1 MKQLQK
7 LLRIILGVVFL
18 FSAYTKFVGPGFF
31 EITMLDQGLM
41 PNRAWAQHAA
51 RFLIGFEFALGL
63 LMILPYYTKQIM
75 AVASLLL
82 IGFTLHLSYLWA
94 IGDTE
99 NCGCFG
105 EMISMSP
112 GESILKNAFML
123 IASGWL
129 WKTSSAQGGNS
140 KTLLIVSLFTVGS
153 MWFLLPIP
161 NQSEFPTTSFTNF
174 EYTGRTD
181 LAAGEKLIAV
191 LNLDCEHCQ
200 ELAVDLGDLWRGGTL
215 PATYVLYFKEGDTTV
230 EQFELLTNSQFPYA
244 EIDVN
249 TFFDLIGDSPP
260 RMYHLV
266 EGKIENVWDE
276 DITENIELFFQPSMN

>member
-1 MKQLQK
+1 
-7 LLRIILGVVFL
+7 
-18 FSAYTKFVGPGFF
+18 
-31 EITMLDQGLM
+31 
-41 PNRAWAQHAA
+41 
-51 RFLIGFEFALGL
+51 
-63 LMILPYYTKQIM
+63 
-75 AVASLLL
+75 
-82 IGFTLHLSYLWA
+82 
-94 IGDTE
+94 
-99 NCGCFG
+99 
-105 EMISMSP
+105 
-112 GESILKNAFML
+112 
-123 IASGWL
+123 
-129 WKTSSAQGGNS
+129 
-140 KTLLIVSLFTVGS
+140 

-200 ELAVDLGDLWRGGTL
+200 ELAVDLGDLWLGGTL